1 MAYEFIELEQDGALA
16 ILRFNRPEQYNALNR
31 EMASELLDAV
41 VELHNDDSVRAVMVT
56 GKGNAFHAG
65 GDIKWFDQN
74 HAHLPILLERTI
86 ADLHGF
92 ISRLIRMPKPVVA
105 AVNGSAAGAGFSLAM
120 GCDLVVAQENAVFT
134 VGYTKIGATPD
145 GGSTFY
151 LPRLIGM
158 RRAMELVMT
167 NRVLSAR
174 EAEQWGLVTRV
185 FPEASFEQDARNFA
199 LEMAAGPT
207 LALGH
212 CKDLLYHSPNHELE
226 TQLELEARGIINS
239 TRTKDFREGTKAFVE
254 KRTPDFR
261 GG

>member
-41 VELHNDDSVRAVMVT
+41 VEVQNDSSVRAVMIT
-56 GKGNAFHAG
+56 GKGSAFHAG
-65 GDIKWFDQN
+65 GDIKWFVQN
-74 HAHLPILLERTI
+74 HGQLPILLERTI

-105 AVNGSAAGAGFSLAM
+105 AVNGPAAGAGFSLAM

-158 RRAMELVMT
+158 RRAMDLVMT

-174 EAEQWGLVTRV
+174 EAEQWGLVNRV
-185 FPEASFEQDARNFA
+185 YPEATFEQDARKFA
-199 LEMAAGPT
+199 MELAAGPT
-207 LALGH
+207 LALG
-212 CKDLLYHSPNHELE
+212 CSKDLLYHSPNHELE
-226 TQLELEARGIINS
+226 TQLELEARGIIGS
-239 TRTKDFREGTKAFVE
+239 TRTKDFQEGTKAFVE
-254 KRTPDFR
+254 KRAPEFE
-261 GG
+261 GN

>member
-31 EMASELLDAV
+31 KMASELLDAV
-41 VELHNDDSVRAVMVT
+41 VEVQNDSSVRAVMIT

-65 GDIKWFDQN
+65 GDIKWFVEN
-74 HAHLPILLERTI
+74 HGQLPILLERTI

-105 AVNGSAAGAGFSLAM
+105 AVNGPAAGAGFSLAM

-158 RRAMELVMT
+158 RRAMDLVMT
-167 NRVLSAR
+167 NRELSAR
-174 EAEQWGLVTRV
+174 EAEQWGLVNRV
-185 FPEASFEQDARNFA
+185 YPEATFEQDARKFA
-199 LEMAAGPT
+199 MELAAGPT
-207 LALGH
+207 LALGRS
-212 CKDLLYHSPNHELE
+212 KDLLYHSPNHELE
-226 TQLELEARGIINS
+226 TQLELEARGIIS
-239 TRTKDFREGTKAFVE
+239 AVGTKDFQEGTKAFVE
-254 KRTPDFR
+254 KRAPVFQ
-261 GG
+261 GE